1 MAKLFLINP
10 GTMLNTDHVSS
21 IEMHPTGRGMVFMT
35 NGKAYSAESNQVTEL
50 IELLTET
57 NEEY

>member
-1 MAKLFLINP
+1 MTKLFLINP
-10 GTMLNTDHVSS
+10 STMLNVGHIAS
-21 IEMHPTGRGMVFMT
+21 IEVHPDGQGIVFT
-35 NGKAYSAESNQVTEL
+35 SNGKAYSIAGSKVTEL